1 MNELLKQTLNE
12 YFSDFKK
19 YHLIILICFAA
30 LIALLQILQTY
41 ILSTKIEKFKAQLK
55 KSEIRFSKYNELQIS
70 ALRKIYHQLATF
82 QLANNLI
89 FNTDLNSFGHTKY
102 KTRINEW
109 IRIYVECSSEFAR
122 EKILLTQE
130 IKTLFSQTISDFED
144 VKKILIDEK
153 HNLDYYEMEHSGNW
167 NLMYDLEEDEL
178 YSIGLKIGKLKEK
191 SSINN
196 SDVHIR
202 LLREKIEE
210 VFQKME

>member
-1 MNELLKQTLNE
+1 MNELLKQALNE

-19 YHLIILICFAA
+19 YHLIILICFIV
-30 LIALLQILQTY
+30 LIATLQIIQTY
-41 ILSTKIEKFKAQLK
+41 ILSAKIEKFKTQLK

-82 QLANNLI
+82 QRANNLI
-89 FNTDLNSFGHTKY
+89 FNTDANSFGHTKY
-102 KTRINEW
+102 IKRINEW
-109 IRIYVECSSEFAR
+109 IRIYVECSSEFSR

-130 IKTLFSQTISDFED
+130 IKTLFSQTIADFEA
-144 VKKILIDEK
+144 VKKILIDES

-167 NLMYDLEEDEL
+167 DSMYEMEEEEL
-178 YSIGLKIGKLKEK
+178 ATIGLKIKKIKEK
-191 SSINN
+191 SSIKN
-196 SDVHIR
+196 SDNHIR

>member
-1 MNELLKQTLNE
+1 MDELLKQTLNE

-19 YHLIILICFAA
+19 YHLIILICFAV

-41 ILSTKIEKFKAQLK
+41 ILSTKIEKFKTQLK

-82 QLANNLI
+82 QLTNNLI
-89 FNTDLNSFGHTKY
+89 FNTDPNSIGHTKY

-109 IRIYVECSSEFAR
+109 IRIYIECSSEFAR

-167 NLMYDLEEDEL
+167 NLMYELEEEEL
-178 YSIGLKIGKLKEK
+178 YSIGLKIEKLKEK

-202 LLREKIEE
+202 ILREKIEE